1 MIDPEGSSVRSDNFS
16 DVPRVSVIPLLLLV
30 MAAPLRR
37 TIELIR
43 VGHMSPWDYPL
54 LTTQGVLLS
63 GPPFRNKPLI
73 RAIFKVKPGWSF
85 PPSGSLSLFHR
96 LRLRRYLVTV
106 LSHLLGPPRR

>member
-85 PPSGSLSLFHR
+85 PPSGSLSL
-96 LRLRRYLVTV
+96 
-106 LSHLLGPPRR
+106 